1 MDQGERAQKASN
13 PREEASIFSIIFFY
27 FTVPILKKSCER
39 DLQEKDVYKVLPK
52 FESEK
57 LGTEL
62 ETIWNRKLNAVVPLN
77 DESVEY
83 LLTSKGSKS
92 RRLGTSERVEVS
104 ILRCLIRKFGLYYF
118 GLGVMQLIMKS
129 IVILLQPMAI
139 SKFVAYFAPGQTSI
153 TKSQAYGY
161 ASIVIGI
168 TMISC
173 IYNHNYQQLIMEFS
187 LRVRTALCSLIYRK
201 ALKLSAGAP
210 SEFSMGKVVTLI
222 TKDVYSIDTVM
233 IFLNDIWVGVL
244 QVVLVTYMIYMR
256 IGASVFVGIGFFIIV
271 IPLQSYCGRKFSL
284 TRLVAAKSS
293 EQRIQLVKETL
304 NAIKIIKMYTWESF
318 FEKLIGTA
326 RVKEIQKLKIIYY
339 LKAIIVTLGALT
351 MNVAVFLLI
360 ITYTLVGKT
369 VTAET
374 VTFVSQSFY
383 SLRSCITVSIPMGIS
398 SLAEFCAAMKRFHQ
412 FLNAPE
418 FVPLVYDRK
427 LSIEPKVYL
436 EKVSVTIHGQE
447 VLKSV
452 SLDVSSSGLVI
463 VSGNIG
469 SGKSV
474 LLKAILKEYP
484 ISNGTMVVNGSIS
497 YAPEEPWVFPST
509 IRQNILF
516 GQPYDEQRY
525 QEVLRVC
532 ALTYDLNH
540 FKNLDNTVVGDK
552 GINLS
557 KGQQARICLA
567 RAVYKDSNIYLLDDC
582 LSAVDGH
589 VNNHVFKECINGL
602 LQNKLVILISNNFS
616 NIKQVSTGNVL
627 FMENGRTLD
636 LDQQQASLDK
646 RITYYIDEDHLFHS
660 EESDDD
666 NESSEEDALLQH
678 KEFTEPRRNLY
689 HEENKQGGVL
699 WKNYVAYY
707 KYTGGIVVLLYII
720 VVFVSC
726 QSALAYSEKLLSKWV
741 DTESVVANLSRTN
754 STDLKEYHDLL
765 DARNWVVKL
774 YCSMVLLGAVL
785 SLVRSFSNFYFC
797 TKAGRKLHNVL
808 VTGVLH
814 ARMTFFDHHFTGN
827 IINRVSKDFHT
838 IDERIP
844 FVIYELFRNL
854 CSVTATV
861 FLIATVNYYFLIPS
875 SCLFL
880 VLFFIQRYYLPTGR
894 SLRRLEAATRSPMI
908 GYINASLEGLITVH
922 AFKEERILQ
931 QEFDRHQ
938 DLFTSAYYMSQSCTR
953 IFAFS
958 LDIMCPIFLAC
969 IVMKFAIFSEG
980 VKAGDVMLAV
990 SQAMGLHGMLQWA
1003 IRQAAEMEN
1012 TMTSVERVLEY
1023 ADAEQED
1030 KVKSDPSLKPKTHG
1044 LSQMPPCIAGDISY
1058 ENVSLTYEIT
1068 GERVLKNI
1076 NFRIKEKS
1084 KIGIV
1089 GRTGAGKTS
1098 IISALFRLYD
1108 YEGSIFINGSNI
1120 KSLPLEFLRSNIGI
1134 IPQDPILFSGTIRSN
1149 IDPLNRYPDCTIWDA
1164 LDKVQMKGSISSLQQ
1179 AITDHGKNY
1188 SSGQRQL
1195 LCLARALVCK
1205 NKIVVLDE
1213 ATANMDV
1220 ETDRSLQMTMKDHFS
1235 DCTVLTI
1242 AHRLNSF
1249 QTADKILVVEEGR
1262 IVQFDTPSALLAD
1275 KEGLFYKIVQNSDGI
1290 TFL

>member
-1 MDQGERAQKASN
+1 MDQGESTQKASN
-13 PREEASIFSIIFFY
+13 PREGASIFSIIFFY
-27 FTVPILKKSCER
+27 FTAPILKKSRTR

-62 ETIWNRKLNAVVPLN
+62 ETIWNRKLSAVAPLP
-77 DESVEY
+77 DESVECP
-83 LLTSKGSKS
+83 LTPYGTKGHKIDNSA
-92 RRLGTSERVEVS
+92 EVS
-104 ILRCLIRKFGLYYF
+104 ILYCLIRKFGLYYF
-118 GLGVMQLIMKS
+118 GLGVMQLVVKS
-129 IVILLQPMAI
+129 TVILLLPKAI
-139 SKFVAYFAPGQTSI
+139 SRFVAYFAPGETSI
-153 TKSQAYGY
+153 SKSQVYGY
-161 ASIVIGI
+161 AFTVVA
-168 TMISC
+168 ISMVNC

-201 ALKLSAGAP
+201 ALKLNAEVS
-210 SEFSMGKVVTLI
+210 SEFSIGKVVTLI
-222 TKDVYSIDTVM
+222 TKDVQSIDAVM
-233 IFLNDIWVGVL
+233 IFFNDIWVGVL
-244 QVVLVTYMIYMR
+244 HVGLVTYMIYTR

-271 IPLQSYCGRKFSL
+271 IPFQSYCGRKFSL
-284 TRLVAAKSS
+284 TRLVAAKCA
-293 EQRIQLVKETL
+293 EQRIQLVKEAL
-304 NAIKIIKMYTWESF
+304 NAIKIIKMYTWEGF
-318 FEKLIGTA
+318 FERLIGAA

-339 LKAIIVTLGALT
+339 LKAVIVTLGGLT
-351 MNVAVFLLI
+351 MKVAFFLLI

-374 VTFVSQSFY
+374 VTFVSQSFN
-383 SLRSCITVSIPMGIS
+383 SLRSCITISIPMGIN
-398 SLAEFCAAMKRFHQ
+398 SLAEFYAAMKRFYQ

-418 FVPLVYDRK
+418 FVPLIHDRK

-436 EKVSVTIHGQE
+436 EKVSVMIHGQE

-452 SLDVSSSGLVI
+452 SLDVSSGGLVV

-469 SGKSV
+469 SGKSC
-474 LLKAILKEYP
+474 LLKTILKEYP
-484 ISNGTMVVNGSIS
+484 ISSGNMVVNGTIS

-516 GQPYDEQRY
+516 GQPYEEQRY

-540 FKNLDNTVVGDK
+540 LKNLDNTVVGDK
-552 GINLS
+552 GITLS

-567 RAVYKDSNIYLLDDC
+567 RAVYTDSDIYLLDDC

-589 VNNHVFKECINGL
+589 VNNHVFKECIKGF
-602 LQNKLVILISNNFS
+602 LQSKLVILISNNFS
-616 NIKQVSTGNVL
+616 NIKQVPTGNVL

-636 LDQQQASLDK
+636 LDQQRASLDK
-646 RITYYIDEDHLFHS
+646 RITYFIDEDNRFYP
-660 EESDDD
+660 EDSDDD
-666 NESSEEDALLQH
+666 NEPSEEDALLLH
-678 KEFTEPRRNLY
+678 KEYTEPRRNLHY
-689 HEENKQGGVL
+689 EENKQGGVL
-699 WKNYVAYY
+699 WKNYVTYY
-707 KYTGGIVVLLYII
+707 KYTGGIAVLLYMII
-720 VVFVSC
+720 VFVLC
-726 QSALAYSEKLLSKWV
+726 QSALAYSEKLLSRWV
-741 DTESVVANLSRTN
+741 DVEPMVANLSRTN
-754 STDLKEYHDLL
+754 RIDTKEYHDSLG
-765 DARNWVVKL
+765 ARNLLVKL
-774 YCSMVLLGAVL
+774 YCSMVLVGTIL

-797 TKAGRKLHNVL
+797 TRAGRKLHNVL
-808 VTGVLH
+808 VAGVLN

-838 IDERIP
+838 IDESIP

-861 FLIATVNYYFLIPS
+861 FLIATVNYYFLIPC

-922 AFKEERILQ
+922 ACKEERILQ
-931 QEFDRHQ
+931 REFDRHQ
-938 DLFTSAYYMSQSCTR
+938 DLFTSAYYMSQSCVR

-958 LDIMCPIFLAC
+958 LDMMCPLFLAC
-969 IVMKFAIFSEG
+969 IIMKFAIFSEG

-990 SQAMGLHGMLQWA
+990 TQAMGLHGMLQWA

-1030 KVKSDPSLKPKTHG
+1030 KQASDSILKCPPKTRRS
-1044 LSQMPPCIAGDISY
+1044 SQIPSPIAGDISY
-1058 ENVSLTYEIT
+1058 EDVSLTYEIT

-1076 NFRIKEKS
+1076 SFRIKEKS

-1108 YEGSIFINGSNI
+1108 YQGHIFIDGLDI
-1120 KSLPLEFLRSNIGI
+1120 ESLPLDILRSNIGI

-1149 IDPLNRYPDCTIWDA
+1149 IDPLNQYPDLTIWDA
-1164 LDKVQMKGSISSLQQ
+1164 LEKVQMKDSISSLDQP
-1179 AITDHGKNY
+1179 ITDHGKNY

-1220 ETDRSLQMTMKDHFS
+1220 ETDRSLQMTMQHHFS

-1249 QTADKILVVEEGR
+1249 QVADKILVIEDGR
-1262 IVQFDTPSALLAD
+1262 VVQFDTPSALLAD
-1275 KEGLFYKIVQNSDGI
+1275 KEGLFYKIVQDSGGI